1 MIKALSKLGIEGNLL
16 KPRKDVDEET
26 TANITVNVER
36 LRDFPLN
43 SGTSYFHSTLLWR
56 SYFRQVFLVPVTKLL
71 RYFYTKVLPFI
82 HKLQSWLCFSFPQM
96 EVFSSLSLHLITS
109 KYV

>member
-36 LRDFPLN
+36 LCDFPLN
-43 SGTSYFHSTLLWR
+43 SGTS
-56 SYFRQVFLVPVTKLL
+56 
-71 RYFYTKVLPFI
+71 
-82 HKLQSWLCFSFPQM
+82 
-96 EVFSSLSLHLITS
+96 
-109 KYV
+109 